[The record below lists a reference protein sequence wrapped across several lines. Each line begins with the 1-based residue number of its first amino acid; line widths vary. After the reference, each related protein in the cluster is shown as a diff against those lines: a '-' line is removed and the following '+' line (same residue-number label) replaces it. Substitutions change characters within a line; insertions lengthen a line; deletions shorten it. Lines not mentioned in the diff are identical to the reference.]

1 MSRPVT
7 HAFVGSMSICF
18 PCLFM
23 ALAVAGCALPAN
35 ATAGLIHIN
44 DNDNDPGPDDQPDP
58 GTDPLN
64 PAPTDP
70 DDPDEPSDTDP
81 DAPPLDDNDPTN
93 IPPPDDDPDADT
105 PPEDVPLNDYCEAVA
120 DWDAAWI
127 SFELE
132 VLNLVNQH
140 RAAGA
145 DCGSAGSFDPAGPLT
160 MNDALRCAARNHSLD
175 MAVRDYFDH
184 YSPEGDG
191 PGVRLDLAGYAGS
204 SWAEN
209 IAWGYAT
216 PAAVVAGWMN
226 SPGHCANIMRPHLTE
241 TGVGYYEG
249 RLWTQTFGR
258 P

>member
-1 MSRPVT
+1 MSRPATRNTFVMT
-7 HAFVGSMSICF
+7 LVAFA
-18 PCLFM
+18 CLFL
-23 ALAVAGCALPAN
+23 ALAVAGCGLPA
-35 ATAGLIHIN
+35 ATTASLIPIN
-44 DNDNDPGPDDQPDP
+44 DNTAEDQPDP
-58 GTDPLN
+58 GTDPLD

-70 DDPDEPSDTDP
+70 DDPDPPTDTDP
-81 DAPPLDDNDPTN
+81 NAPPPDDHDPAEDPP
-93 IPPPDDDPDADT
+93 PPPDDDPDDDT
-105 PPEDVPLNDYCEAVA
+105 PADDSPLNDYCAAVA

-127 SFELE
+127 VFELE
-132 VLNLVNQH
+132 VLDLVNQH

-145 DCGSAGSFDPAGPLT
+145 DCGSAGSFEPAGPLH

-191 PGVRLDLAGYAGS
+191 PGVRLDLAGYTGS

-209 IAWGYAT
+209 IAWGYT
-216 PAAVVAGWMN
+216 SPAAVVAGWMN

-241 TGVGYYEG
+241 TGVGYYDG